1 MIIELFGF
9 ASLWLKLKEKIHAMA
24 IVDVSRAGRVLQV
37 VMPGRG
43 QMIDPGEG
51 RVCLGFRDWKKL

>member
-9 ASLWLKLKEKIHAMA
+9 ASLWLKLKEKIYAMA

>member
-9 ASLWLKLKEKIHAMA
+9 ARHCLKLKEKIHAMA

-37 VMPGRG
+37 AMPGRG

-51 RVCLGFRDWKKL
+51 RVCLGSRDWKKL